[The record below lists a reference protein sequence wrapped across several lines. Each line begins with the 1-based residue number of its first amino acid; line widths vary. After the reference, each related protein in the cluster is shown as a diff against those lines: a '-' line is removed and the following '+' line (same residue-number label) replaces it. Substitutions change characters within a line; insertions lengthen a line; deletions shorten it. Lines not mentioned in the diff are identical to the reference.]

1 MECGVVCVCVLACR
15 EKWKAARFEQVTIA
29 VEQTT
34 QNQLLFFFCVRAVMT
49 MLNALRPWCMADAAW
64 MFRFVH
70 DKWISKPHISGENI
84 ARINCIHKLAAEMMC
99 HFDA

>member
-1 MECGVVCVCVLACR
+1 MSRKHFHLILWIIEMECGVVCVCVLACR

-49 MLNALRPWCMADAAW
+49 MLNALRP
-64 MFRFVH
+64 
-70 DKWISKPHISGENI
+70 
-84 ARINCIHKLAAEMMC
+84 
-99 HFDA
+99 